1 MNLLTKSELLKLRC
15 SPEER
20 QLLFALLAKE
30 VEKRGGEKVSYSE
43 IIRQAI
49 LLMAK
54 QQLGE
59 GKVKDIIKAN
69 DDCLKYSNLVR
80 K

>member
-20 QLLFALLAKE
+20 QLVFILLEMEK
-30 VEKRGGEKVSYSE
+30 EKRGGERISYSE

-54 QQLGE
+54 EQLGE
-59 GKVKDIIKAN
+59 GKVKDI
-69 DDCLKYSNLVR
+69 LKSQ
-80 K
+80 

>member
-15 SPEER
+15 SPEEK
-20 QLLFALLAKE
+20 QLLFELLAKE
-30 VEKRGGEKVSYSE
+30 IEKRGGEKVSYSE

-59 GKVKDIIKAN
+59 GKVKDVIK
-69 DDCLKYSNLVR
+69 SQ
-80 K
+80 